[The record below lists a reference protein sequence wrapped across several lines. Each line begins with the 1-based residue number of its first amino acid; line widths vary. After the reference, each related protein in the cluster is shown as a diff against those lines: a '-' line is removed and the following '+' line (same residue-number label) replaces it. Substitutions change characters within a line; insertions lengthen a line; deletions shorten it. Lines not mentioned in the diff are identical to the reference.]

1 MCLFFFLRYFAF
13 LVTYFCS
20 WKSIF
25 KYTCILDKYLS
36 FFLWYFYFWQSVS
49 NVRYLSFFLIGLFL
63 TKYFNFHCVVFLSLI
78 LYSWQSITNVRKYL
92 SFWHF
97 YSQQSISNVIVLS
110 FLSLILWFWHNVYLM
125 LGICHSVSDIFIPNK
140 VHPMLIYFTFFL
152 MSLVLTKS

>member
-25 KYTCILDKYLS
+25 NIMFLILSVIFLLWQSLSNDKYLS

-49 NVRYLSFFLIGLFL
+49 NVRYLSFFLW
-63 TKYFNFHCVVFLSLI
+63 VFQFSLCC
-78 LYSWQSITNVRKYL
+78 L
-92 SFWHF
+92 SFSDTLF
-97 YSQQSISNVIVLS
+97 STQQSISNVIVLS

-125 LGICHSVSDIFIPNK
+125 LVICHSVSDIFILNK